1 MGQRRHRESPLDDR
15 PPAKS
20 LLDYRIIGTGLVSED
35 YLPIEIVRH
44 FLSGCT
50 DCTATSLVT
59 ASSHPRQSMRY
70 PRRLASFFPW
80 LAIPCLQCCYIAFR
94 IVFSYARSDH
104 PNSVRIRTTD
114 IYSTSPKYT
123 KSTILNTIQY
133 QRSPPP
139 TRRSP
144 SPALFTPRIYGTAH
158 GEKKKKK
165 RTIAGG
171 IGHHPKY
178 GQRPKRKAS
187 PSAYSGKMP
196 CSSRCRTKRQ
206 MA

>member
-1 MGQRRHRESPLDDR
+1 VGQRRHRESPLDDR

-123 KSTILNTIQY
+123 KSTIPNTIQY
-133 QRSPPP
+133 QRSPPNAP
-139 TRRSP
+139 FAKP
-144 SPALFTPRIYGTAH
+144 SSVHPQDLRDCPWR
-158 GEKKKKK
+158 KKKKK